1 MTDNRLALQDIHEI
15 SEILEKIS
23 SHGNYLEFCQTVD
36 GLTYRSQ
43 SLIKFI
49 NNYSYDIA
57 LRPKDKLNR
66 FQFVP
71 NIPIFAK
78 NEFNSIVFKCD
89 IKQLNHHNLIVANF
103 PELLYLLNT
112 REGQRLNFE
121 NLNLPLIFK
130 NSSIDDYQIKKLFF
144 GGKLCDFSRNGLSF
158 TAYNEICEH
167 YKIGDQINFSTI
179 NGYSLN
185 EPIIGTL
192 VYLQPIDNPT
202 IIPSSKLAIRFD
214 RAIPIK
220 QILKYIDNQIY
231 INA

>member
-1 MTDNRLALQDIHEI
+1 MKDGRTALNDIEEI
-15 SEILEKIS
+15 SRILEKIS
-23 SHGNYLEFCQTVD
+23 SHGNSLEFCQTVN

-49 NNYSYDIA
+49 NNYSYDIS

-66 FQFVP
+66 FQFIP
-71 NIPIFAK
+71 DIPIFAK
-78 NEFNSIVFKCD
+78 NELNSIVFKCE
-89 IKQLNHHNLIVANF
+89 IKRLNHHNLIVANF

-121 NLNLPLIFK
+121 SLHLPLIFK
-130 NSSIDDYQIKKLFF
+130 NESINNYELKRLYF
-144 GGKLCDFSRNGLSF
+144 GGRLCNFSTNGLSLIV
-158 TAYNEICEH
+158 YDDICKD
-167 YKIGDQINFSTI
+167 YKIGDKLNFSTI
-179 NGYSLN
+179 NGYSLI
-185 EPIIGTL
+185 EPVTGAV
-192 VYLQPIDNPT
+192 VYIQKVDDSSIT
-202 IIPSSKLAIRFD
+202 PSTKLAIRFD